1 MVFLIKFFLGVLVKW
16 LKGYEFNIEMFFI
29 IDGFIFVLYGC
40 WEEENVIKFWLIES
54 LECIVLFK
62 LDCMVSI
69 IFMFL
74 GLIIIY

>member
-1 MVFLIKFFLGVLVKW
+1 M
-16 LKGYEFNIEMFFI
+16 KGYEFNIEMFFI

-74 GLIIIY
+74 GLKLFIRIIIYFKILEMIF